1 MLLVVDANVVISSLV
16 KKGVTFEVFMLNHIL
31 KKFEFVAPEF
41 LMVEVEKRR
50 EELLEETKLSEDEFD
65 EVMGFL
71 MGEIDLIPSSQFSDF
86 LSKGK
91 EISPH
96 LKDFEYF
103 ALALK
108 LGCPIFSGD
117 PALKRQTSVEVL
129 SPRELLDSLLE

>member
-41 LMVEVEKRR
+41 LMVEVEKHRK
-50 EELLEETKLSEDEFD
+50 ELLEETKLPDDEFD

-71 MGEIDLIPSSQFSDF
+71 MGEIDLIPSSQFVEF

-91 EISPH
+91 
-96 LKDFEYF
+96 
-103 ALALK
+103 
-108 LGCPIFSGD
+108 
-117 PALKRQTSVEVL
+117 
-129 SPRELLDSLLE
+129 